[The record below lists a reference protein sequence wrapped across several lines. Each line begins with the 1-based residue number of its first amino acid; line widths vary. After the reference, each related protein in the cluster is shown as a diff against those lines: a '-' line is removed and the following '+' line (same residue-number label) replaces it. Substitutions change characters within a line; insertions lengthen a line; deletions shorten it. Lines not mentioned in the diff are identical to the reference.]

1 MQRINRSEDN
11 SEYVYIYMSLY
22 RKQLGRTEIIS
33 KWSFYAESSTGE
45 SLLFS
50 PPMREILEGLW
61 QYVIS
66 REKVKENLLLLGF

>member
-1 MQRINRSEDN
+1 MTGVNI
-11 SEYVYIYMSLY
+11 
-22 RKQLGRTEIIS
+22 

-61 QYVIS
+61 QYRDSPRPTASVELKCQQENTLVTHLS
-66 REKVKENLLLLGF
+66 RYSLRQSTKVL